1 MVMSPSMT
9 FLVISKYPVYDSY
22 SMTYVNL
29 SVPDLFDVCNERCQS
44 AQLECI
50 VSCENDLICISE
62 CIAHGSTCSNGEF

>member
-1 MVMSPSMT
+1 MES
-9 FLVISKYPVYDSY
+9 FLIITYESE
-22 SMTYVNL
+22 SMTYVFL